1 MVVTQAELA
10 QDFAERQGAR
20 ATWLVPARN
29 TVDVIAKIGLIGPD
43 DRLVAFADDF
53 EDAVRD
59 CLPGKDVTLLSDPRP
74 DAFLAASGWAPAGA
88 DTGAPEIGWGDSR
101 LAVTGSPASYAYPA
115 GRTSHRTFW
124 FVSSIGGLGLRVPD
138 LRELSRAAQAAGALL
153 IVDNTVASAFG
164 CRPLML
170 GAAVALEALDRVA
183 AGRLSRKAVAVS
195 VARSVAGRGRRR
207 VVRPEAEDA
216 YRLLAFGL
224 GGPSS
229 SSGAVALD
237 AEDVSALADGLATL
251 DVRMQRHFDHARA
264 LAEYLRCHPQVG
276 RVGYPGLLT
285 HPDGGVAATVLEHGF
300 GPAVDFCLT
309 GDARVPAHERH
320 EAFLAT
326 CAVAHRDAPAGGA
339 TTRMSVV
346 SRRDVSYL
354 RIFAGTDDPLY
365 VADSLDQALRL
376 FCNPPEPL

>member
-1 MVVTQAELA
+1 MA
-10 QDFAERQGAR
+10 
-20 ATWLVPARN
+20 ATAS
-29 TVDVIAKIGLIGPD
+29 TVRRIV
-43 DRLVAFADDF
+43 
-53 EDAVRD
+53 
-59 CLPGKDVTLLSDPRP
+59 
-74 DAFLAASGWAPAGA
+74 
-88 DTGAPEIGWGDSR
+88 
-101 LAVTGSPASYAYPA
+101 
-115 GRTSHRTFW
+115 
-124 FVSSIGGLGLRVPD
+124 FV
-138 LRELSRAAQAAGALL
+138 
-153 IVDNTVASAFG
+153 
-164 CRPLML
+164 
-170 GAAVALEALDRVA
+170 
-183 AGRLSRKAVAVS
+183 
-195 VARSVAGRGRRR
+195 GRRPPTR
-207 VVRPEAEDA
+207 AISSKIEA
-216 YRLLAFGL
+216 
-224 GGPSS
+224 S
-229 SSGAVALD
+229 SSGAVVLD

-300 GPAVDFCLT
+300 GPAIDFCLT